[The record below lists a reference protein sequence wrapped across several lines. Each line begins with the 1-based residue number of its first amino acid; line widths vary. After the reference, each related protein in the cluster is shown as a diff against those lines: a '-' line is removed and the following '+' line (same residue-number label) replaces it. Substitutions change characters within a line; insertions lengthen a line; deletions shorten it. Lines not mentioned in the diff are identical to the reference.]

1 MKMNE
6 LPVWEKP
13 REKMLRDGVS
23 TLSTAEVIA
32 VILRTG
38 TRKKS
43 AIELATEVLSMD
55 RRGLRHL
62 AECSPEELRKISGL
76 GTAKACELLA
86 ALELGK
92 RLASLPPDQGPCI
105 RNPEDIADLFME
117 RLRYEKRE
125 HFKCLLINARGEI
138 LEEQE
143 VSVGDLTSSTSHP
156 REVFHGAIR
165 RSAGSVAF
173 VHNHPSGNPEPSPSD
188 IETTRRLVD
197 AGELLGIPVIDH
209 VIIGDGSF
217 VSMKGRG
224 LL

>member
-1 MKMNE
+1 MKLNE

-13 REKMLRDGVS
+13 REKMLRDGVQS
-23 TLSTAEVIA
+23 LSTAEVIA
-32 VILRTG
+32 VVLRTG
-38 TRKKS
+38 TQKKS

-62 AECSPEELRKISGL
+62 AECTPEELCSVHGL
-76 GTAKACELLA
+76 GEAKACELLA
-86 ALELGK
+86 AIELGK
-92 RLASLPPDQGPCI
+92 RLASQPPEHGPLI
-105 RNPEDIADLFME
+105 RKPEDIAGIFME
-117 RLRYEKRE
+117 KLRYEKRE
-125 HFKCLLINARGEI
+125 HFKCLLVNARGEVI
-138 LEEQE
+138 EENE
-143 VSVGDLTSSTSHP
+143 ISVGDLTSSTSHP

-173 VHNHPSGNPEPSPSD
+173 VHNHPSGNPEPSPAD

-197 AGELLGIPVIDH
+197 AGQLLGIPVIDH
-209 VIIGDGSF
+209 IIIGDGEY